1 MLMNEHARRLLP
13 PMAALHSFMAAAR
26 HGSFSKAAE
35 EIGLTQSA
43 VSRQIATLEDW
54 LQTSLFDR
62 NGRRVQ
68 LSADGRAYADA
79 IGPALAAIR
88 VATARALAEPAE
100 TALRIATLPT
110 FGMRW
115 LAPRLG
121 RLTRDLPDIV
131 IEFAA
136 RSYEFDFDEEGFD
149 AAIHYGV
156 PTWPGAEHDL
166 LFRERAIPVI
176 APRLMEDH
184 PVRTPEDLL
193 HFPMLAQAERRDAWR
208 QWLHHMGAPTDRMI
222 AGPVFEHFLMLAQA
236 AVAGAGVALLPSFMI
251 EPELEAGTLV
261 CPFDQ
266 SVVGEDAYY
275 LAFPAERLGRPQFA
289 RLREW
294 LLAEAAGQG

>member
-1 MLMNEHARRLLP
+1 MNEHARRLLP

-43 VSRQIATLEDW
+43 ISRQVATLEDW
-54 LQTSLFDR
+54 LQTPLFDR

-68 LSADGRAYADA
+68 LSADGRTYADA

-115 LAPRLG
+115 LAPKLG
-121 RLTRDLPDIV
+121 QLTRDMPDLV

-136 RSYEFDFDEEGFD
+136 RSHEFDFDAEGFD
-149 AAIHYGV
+149 AAIHYGL

-176 APRLMEDH
+176 APRLLEEH
-184 PVRTPEDLL
+184 PVTAPRDLL
-193 HFPMLAQAERRDAWR
+193 QFPLLVQAVRRDAWR
-208 QWLHHMGAPTDRMI
+208 LWLHHMGVPVDRMI
-222 AGPVFEHFLMLAQA
+222 VGPTLEHFLMLAQA

-251 EPELEAGTLV
+251 EPELESGALI

-266 SVVGEDAYY
+266 AVVGEAAYY
-275 LAFPAERLGRPQFA
+275 LAYPAERLNSPLFV

-294 LLAEAAGQG
+294 ILAEAAHQR

>member
-1 MLMNEHARRLLP
+1 MNEHARRLLP

-43 VSRQIATLEDW
+43 VSRQVATLEDW

-88 VATARALAEPAE
+88 VATARTLAEPAE
-100 TALRIATLPT
+100 TVLRIATLPT

-115 LAPRLG
+115 LAPKLG
-121 RLTRDLPDIV
+121 QLTRDMPDLE

-136 RSYEFDFDEEGFD
+136 RTHEFDFDEERFD

-176 APRLMEDH
+176 APRLLAEH
-184 PVRTPEDLL
+184 SVQTPRDLL
-193 HFPMLAQAERRDAWR
+193 NFPLLVQAERRDAWR
-208 QWLHHMGAPTDRMI
+208 LWLHHMGAPVDKMI
-222 AGPVFEHFLMLAQA
+222 AGPTFDHFLMLAQA

-251 EPELEAGTLV
+251 EPELESGALV

-266 SVVGEDAYY
+266 AVVGDAAYY
-275 LAFPAERLGRPQFA
+275 LAYPAARLNNPRFA
-289 RLREW
+289 RLRTW
-294 LLAEAAGQG
+294 ILAEAAQQR

>member
-1 MLMNEHARRLLP
+1 MNEHARRLLP

-26 HGSFSKAAE
+26 HGSFSKAAA

-43 VSRQIATLEDW
+43 VSRQVATLEDW

-62 NGRRVQ
+62 AGRRVQ

-121 RLTRDLPDIV
+121 QLTRDMPELV

-136 RSYEFDFDEEGFD
+136 RSHEFDFEDERFD
-149 AAIHYGV
+149 AAVHYGL
-156 PTWPGAEHDL
+156 PTWPRAEHDL

-176 APRLMEDH
+176 APRLLDEH
-184 PVRTPEDLL
+184 PVTTPRDLL
-193 HFPMLAQAERRDAWR
+193 HFPLLVQAERRDAWR
-208 QWLHHMGAPTDRMI
+208 LWLHHMGVPVDGMI
-222 AGPVFEHFLMLAQA
+222 AGPTFEHFLMLAQA

-251 EPELEAGTLV
+251 EPELESGALV

-266 SVVGEDAYY
+266 AVVGEAAYY
-275 LAFPAERLGRPQFA
+275 LVYPAERLNSPLFA

-294 LLAEAAGQG
+294 ILAEAAAQG

>member
-1 MLMNEHARRLLP
+1 MNEHARRLLP

-26 HGSFSKAAE
+26 HGSFSKAAA
-35 EIGLTQSA
+35 EIGLTQGA
-43 VSRQIATLEDW
+43 VSRQVATLEDW
-54 LQTSLFDR
+54 LQTQLFER

-68 LSADGRAYADA
+68 LSEDGRAYADA
-79 IGPALAAIR
+79 IGPALSAIR
-88 VATARALAEPAE
+88 VATAKALAEPAE

-121 RLTRDLPDIV
+121 RFTRDLPDLV

-136 RSYEFDFDEEGFD
+136 RTHEFDFADEDFD
-149 AAIHYGV
+149 AAIHYGL

-176 APRLMEDH
+176 APTLLAEH
-184 PVRTPEDLL
+184 PAATPADLL
-193 HFPMLAQAERRDAWR
+193 RFPLLVQAERRDAWN
-208 QWLHHMGAPTDRMI
+208 QWFRHMRVPADQMI
-222 AGPVFEHFLMLAQA
+222 PGPVFEHFLMLAQA
-236 AVAGAGVALLPSFMI
+236 AVAGAGVALLPSFMV

-261 CPFDQ
+261 CPFDEA
-266 SVVGEDAYY
+266 VVGEDAYY
-275 LAFPAERLGRPQFA
+275 LVYPAERMRRPHFA

-294 LLAEAAGQG
+294 ILAEAAGDR

>member
-1 MLMNEHARRLLP
+1 MNEHARRLLP
-13 PMAALHSFMAAAR
+13 PMATLHSFMAAAR

-54 LQTSLFDR
+54 LQASLFDR
-62 NGRRVQ
+62 HGRRVQ

-121 RLTRDLPDIV
+121 QLTRDMPDLV

-136 RSYEFDFDEEGFD
+136 RSHEFDFAEQGFD
-149 AAIHYGV
+149 AAVHYGL

-176 APRLMEDH
+176 APRLLDEH
-184 PVRTPEDLL
+184 PVATPRDLL
-193 HFPMLAQAERRDAWR
+193 RFPLLVQAERRDAW
-208 QWLHHMGAPTDRMI
+208 QLWLRHMGVPTDPMI
-222 AGPVFEHFLMLAQA
+222 AGPTFEHFLMVAQA

-251 EPELEAGTLV
+251 EPELESGALV
-261 CPFDQ
+261 CPFDEA
-266 SVVGEDAYY
+266 VVGEAAYY
-275 LAFPAERLGRPQFA
+275 LVYPAERLNNPLFA
-289 RLREW
+289 RLRDW
-294 LLAEAAGQG
+294 ILAEAMQHH

>member
-1 MLMNEHARRLLP
+1 MNETARRLLP

-26 HGSFSKAAE
+26 HGGFSKAAD

-43 VSRQIATLEDW
+43 VSRQVATLEDW

-88 VATARALAEPAE
+88 VATARARAEPAE

-121 RLTRDLPDIV
+121 RLTRDIPDLV

-136 RSYEFDFDEEGFD
+136 RSHEFDFAEEAFD
-149 AAIHYGV
+149 AAVHYGL

-176 APRLMEDH
+176 APRLLAEKSVAS
-184 PVRTPEDLL
+184 PRDLL
-193 HFPMLAQAERRDAWR
+193 QFPLLVQAERRDAW
-208 QWLHHMGAPTDRMI
+208 QLWLHQMGVPTDRVI
-222 AGPVFEHFLMLAQA
+222 AGPTFEHFLMLAQA

-251 EPELEAGTLV
+251 EPELESGALI

-266 SVVGEDAYY
+266 AVVGEAAYY
-275 LAFPAERLGRPQFA
+275 LVYPAAQLNNRRFA
-289 RLREW
+289 RLRDW
-294 LLAEAAGQG
+294 ILAEAAQQT

>member
-1 MLMNEHARRLLP
+1 MNEHARRLLP

-43 VSRQIATLEDW
+43 VSRQVATLEDW
-54 LQTSLFDR
+54 IQTSLFDR

-100 TALRIATLPT
+100 NALRIATLPT

-121 RLTRDLPDIV
+121 QLTRDMPDLV

-136 RSYEFDFDEEGFD
+136 RSHEFDFDAEGFD
-149 AAIHYGV
+149 AAVHYGL
-156 PTWPGAEHDL
+156 PTWPGVEHDL

-176 APRLMEDH
+176 APRLLDEQH
-184 PVRTPEDLL
+184 VSVPRDLL
-193 HFPMLAQAERRDAWR
+193 QFPLLVQAERRDAW
-208 QWLHHMGAPTDRMI
+208 QLWLRYMGVPVDRMI
-222 AGPVFEHFLMLAQA
+222 AGPTFEHFLMLAQA

-251 EPELEAGTLV
+251 EPELESGTLV

-266 SVVGEDAYY
+266 AVVGEAAYY
-275 LAFPAERLGRPQFA
+275 LVYPAERLNSPLFA

-294 LLAEAAGQG
+294 ILAEAGQQR

>member
-1 MLMNEHARRLLP
+1 MNEHARRLLP
-13 PMAALHSFMAAAR
+13 PMGTLHSFMAAAR
-26 HGSFSKAAE
+26 HGSFSKAAG

-43 VSRQIATLEDW
+43 ISRQVATLEDW
-54 LQTSLFDR
+54 LQTPLFDR

-68 LSADGRAYADA
+68 LNADGRAYADA
-79 IGPALAAIR
+79 IGPALSAIR

-100 TALRIATLPT
+100 RALRIATLPT

-121 RLTRDLPDIV
+121 QLTRDMPDLV

-136 RSYEFDFDEEGFD
+136 RTHEFDFDEEGFD
-149 AAIHYGV
+149 AAIHYGL
-156 PTWPGAEHDL
+156 PSWPGAEHEL

-184 PVRTPEDLL
+184 PVNVPCDLL
-193 HFPMLAQAERRDAWR
+193 QFPLLVQAERRDAWR
-208 QWLHHMGAPTDRMI
+208 LWLGHMGVPTDRMI
-222 AGPVFEHFLMLAQA
+222 AGPTFEHFLMLAQA
-236 AVAGAGVALLPSFMI
+236 AAAGAGVALVPSFMI
-251 EPELEAGTLV
+251 QPELESGALI

-266 SVVGEDAYY
+266 AVVGEAAYY
-275 LAFPAERLGRPQFA
+275 LVYPADRLNSTRFA

-294 LLAEAAGQG
+294 ILAEAAVQP

>member
-13 PMAALHSFMAAAR
+13 PMAALHSFLAAAR
-26 HGSFSKAAE
+26 HGSFSKAAD

-43 VSRQIATLEDW
+43 VSRQVATLEDW
-54 LQTSLFDR
+54 LQTPLFDR
-62 NGRRVQ
+62 TGRRVQ
-68 LSADGRAYADA
+68 LSSDGRAYAEA

-121 RLTRDLPDIV
+121 QLTRDMPDLV

-136 RSYEFDFDEEGFD
+136 RSHEFDFDEEGFD
-149 AAIHYGV
+149 AAVHYGL

-176 APRLMEDH
+176 SPRLLEEHHVSAPR
-184 PVRTPEDLL
+184 DLL
-193 HFPMLAQAERRDAWR
+193 QFPLLVQAERRDAW
-208 QWLHHMGAPTDRMI
+208 QLWLHHMGVTPNDLV
-222 AGPVFEHFLMLAQA
+222 AGPTFEHFLMLAQA
-236 AVAGAGVALLPSFMI
+236 AAAGAGVALVPSFMI
-251 EPELEAGTLV
+251 EPELESGTLI

-266 SVVGEDAYY
+266 AVVGDAAYY
-275 LAFPAERLGRPQFA
+275 LAYPAARLNNPLFA

-294 LLAEAAGQG
+294 ILAEALGQD

>member
-1 MLMNEHARRLLP
+1 MNEHARRLLP

-26 HGSFSKAAE
+26 HESFSKAAE

-43 VSRQIATLEDW
+43 VSRQVAALEDW
-54 LQTSLFDR
+54 LQIALFDR

-68 LSADGRAYADA
+68 LNADGRAYADA

-121 RLTRDLPDIV
+121 QLTRDMPDLV

-136 RSYEFDFDEEGFD
+136 RSHEFDFAEHHFD
-149 AAIHYGV
+149 AAIHYGL

-176 APRLMEDH
+176 APRLLDEH
-184 PVRTPEDLL
+184 RVAAPRDLL
-193 HFPMLAQAERRDAWR
+193 HFPLLAQAERRDAWR
-208 QWLHHMGAPTDRMI
+208 AWLHHMDVPTDRMI
-222 AGPVFEHFLMLAQA
+222 AGPTFEHFLMLAQA

-251 EPELEAGTLV
+251 GPELESGDLV

-266 SVVGEDAYY
+266 AVMGESAYY
-275 LAFPAERLGRPQFA
+275 LVYPAGRLNNARFA

-294 LLAEAAGQG
+294 ILAEAAQQR

>member
-1 MLMNEHARRLLP
+1 MNEHARRLLP

-43 VSRQIATLEDW
+43 VSRQVATLEEW
-54 LQTSLFDR
+54 LQTTLFDR

-79 IGPALAAIR
+79 IGPALAGIR

-100 TALRIATLPT
+100 TVLRIATLPT

-115 LAPRLG
+115 LGPKLG
-121 RLTRDLPDIV
+121 QLTRDMPDLE

-136 RSYEFDFDEEGFD
+136 RTHEFDFAEDGFH
-149 AAIHYGV
+149 AAIHYGL

-166 LFRERAIPVI
+166 LFRERAIPVV
-176 APRLMEDH
+176 APRLLAEH
-184 PVRTPEDLL
+184 PVAAPRELL
-193 HFPMLAQAERRDAWR
+193 QFPMLVQAERRDAWR
-208 QWLHHMGAPTDRMI
+208 LWLHHMGVPVDRMI
-222 AGPVFEHFLMLAQA
+222 AGPTFEHFLMLAQA
-236 AVAGAGVALLPSFMI
+236 AASGAGVALLPSFMI
-251 EPELEAGTLV
+251 EPELETGALV

-266 SVVGEDAYY
+266 AVVGEAAYY
-275 LAFPAERLGRPQFA
+275 LVYPAERLNDPRFA

-294 LLAEAAGQG
+294 ILAEAAEQR

>member
-1 MLMNEHARRLLP
+1 MNEHARRLLP

-26 HGSFSKAAE
+26 HGSFSKAAA
-35 EIGLTQSA
+35 EIGLTQGA
-43 VSRQIATLEDW
+43 VSRQVATLEDW
-54 LQTSLFDR
+54 LQTQLFER

-68 LSADGRAYADA
+68 LSEDGRAYADA
-79 IGPALAAIR
+79 IGPALSAIR
-88 VATARALAEPAE
+88 VATAKALAEPAE

-121 RLTRDLPDIV
+121 RFTRDLPDLV

-136 RSYEFDFDEEGFD
+136 RTHEFDFADEDFD
-149 AAIHYGV
+149 AAIHYGL

-176 APRLMEDH
+176 APTLLAEH
-184 PVRTPEDLL
+184 PVATPEDLL
-193 HFPMLAQAERRDAWR
+193 RFPLLVQAERRDAWS
-208 QWLHHMGAPTDRMI
+208 QWFRHMRVPADRMI

-236 AVAGAGVALLPSFMI
+236 AVAGAGVALLPSFMV
-251 EPELEAGTLV
+251 EPELEAGTLF
-261 CPFDQ
+261 CPFDEA
-266 SVVGEDAYY
+266 VVGEDAYY
-275 LAFPAERLGRPQFA
+275 LVYPAERMRRPHFA

-294 LLAEAAGQG
+294 ILAEAAGDR